1 MATVLS
7 HYLDTVRDN
16 LRLGLSDE
24 REVINELET
33 HIEDR
38 LQELRE
44 AGLSEEEAADRCVD
58 LLGSAKLL
66 ARQIYEAHSQYTWR
80 QTLLASMP
88 HLLFGLLFA
97 LNWWQS
103 IGWLLV
109 ALVLIIST
117 VVYGWCRGKPTW
129 LFPWLGYSL
138 LPVVI
143 AGLFL
148 LFLPKGW
155 SWLVILLYIPLAL
168 WLVYSVYLQ
177 TIKIDGL
184 YSSLMLLPVPTI
196 IGWLLVMEPAGKFP
210 EYKVEQVNNFAPLIG
225 LSFLALALAVVMF
238 MRVRRRWLKVAVLFV
253 SGLLT
258 LVMVAYYADGK
269 LGLVTFLVLILLM
282 LGLFITPALLE
293 RKVGH
298 LGRNKQLS
306 LFDEVLK

>member
-1 MATVLS
+1 MATILS
-7 HYLDTVRDN
+7 HYLDTVRAN
-16 LRLGLSDE
+16 LKLGPSDE
-24 REVINELET
+24 TEVINELAT
-33 HIEDR
+33 HIEDSV
-38 LQELRE
+38 QELRE
-44 AGLSEEEAADRCVD
+44 AGLSEEEAANRCVD

-66 ARQIYEAHSQYTWR
+66 GRQIYEAHSQYTWR

-109 ALVLIIST
+109 VLVLIVST

-129 LFPWLGYSL
+129 LFPWVGYSL

-155 SWLVILLYIPLAL
+155 SWLAILLYIPLAL
-168 WLVYSVYLQ
+168 WLIYSVYVQ
-177 TIKIDGL
+177 TIKRDWL

-196 IGWLLVMEPAGKFP
+196 IGWLLAMSPAGKFP
-210 EYKVEQVNNFAPLIG
+210 EYNVEQVNDFAPWIG
-225 LSFLALALAVVMF
+225 LSFLALALAVAMF
-238 MRVRRRWLKVAVLFV
+238 MRVRRRWLKVAVLFI
-253 SGLLT
+253 SGLIT
-258 LVMVAYYADGK
+258 FTMVAYYTDGK
-269 LGLVTFLVLILLM
+269 LNLFTFLVLIILM
-282 LGLFITPALLE
+282 LGLFVTPALLG

-298 LGRNKQLS
+298 RG
-306 LFDEVLK
+306 

>member
-1 MATVLS
+1 MVTVVS

-16 LRLGLSDE
+16 LRLDLSDE
-24 REVINELET
+24 REVIHELET

-38 LQELRE
+38 LEELKE
-44 AGLSEEEAADRCVD
+44 TGLSEEEAANRCVA

-66 ARQIYEAHSQYTWR
+66 ARQIYEAHSQYTWK

-103 IGWLLV
+103 VGWLLV
-109 ALVLIIST
+109 ALGLIVST

-148 LFLPKGW
+148 LFLPKVW
-155 SWLVILLYIPLAL
+155 SWVVILLYIPLAL
-168 WLVYSVYLQ
+168 WLAYSVYVQ
-177 TIKIDGL
+177 TIKRDWL

-196 IGWLLVMEPAGKFP
+196 IGWLLAVQPTGKFP
-210 EYKVEQVNNFAPLIG
+210 EYNVERVYDFAPLIG
-225 LSFLALALAVVMF
+225 LSFLAFGLAVAMF
-238 MRVRRRWLKVAVLFV
+238 MRLRRRWLKVAVLFI
-253 SGLLT
+253 SGVLT
-258 LVMVAYYADGK
+258 LIMVAYYTDGR
-269 LGLVTFLVLILLM
+269 LSLVAFLVLILLM
-282 LGLFITPALLE
+282 LGLFVTPALLE
-293 RKVGH
+293 RKVGRH
-298 LGRNKQLS
+298 GQ
-306 LFDEVLK
+306 

>member
-1 MATVLS
+1 MATILS
-7 HYLDTVRDN
+7 HYLDTVRAN
-16 LRLGLSDE
+16 LKLGPSDE
-24 REVINELET
+24 TEVINELAT
-33 HIEDR
+33 HIEDSV
-38 LQELRE
+38 QELRE
-44 AGLSEEEAADRCVD
+44 AGLSEEEAANRCVD
-58 LLGSAKLL
+58 LLGSARLL
-66 ARQIYEAHSQYTWR
+66 GRQIYEAHSQYTWR

-109 ALVLIIST
+109 VLVLIVST

-129 LFPWLGYSL
+129 LFPWVGYSL

-155 SWLVILLYIPLAL
+155 SWLAILLYIPLAL
-168 WLVYSVYLQ
+168 WLIYSVYVQ
-177 TIKIDGL
+177 TIKRDWL

-196 IGWLLVMEPAGKFP
+196 IGWLLAMSPAGKFP
-210 EYKVEQVNNFAPLIG
+210 EYNVEQVNDFAPWIG
-225 LSFLALALAVVMF
+225 LSFLALALAVAMF

-253 SGLLT
+253 SGLIT
-258 LVMVAYYADGK
+258 LAMVAYYADGK

-282 LGLFITPALLE
+282 LGLFVTPALLE
-293 RKVGH
+293 RKVG
-298 LGRNKQLS
+298 RRAQ
-306 LFDEVLK
+306 